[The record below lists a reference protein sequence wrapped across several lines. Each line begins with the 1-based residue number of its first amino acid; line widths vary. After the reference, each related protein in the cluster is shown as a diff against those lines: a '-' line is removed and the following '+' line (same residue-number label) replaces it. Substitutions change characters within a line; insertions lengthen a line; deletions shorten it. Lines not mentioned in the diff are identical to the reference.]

1 METAKNLRLR
11 LEEVRTLLVAQ
22 PNRLP
27 LDDVRPLLQEV
38 ASGLEQMRQNVEA
51 RKASLTPEEREDML
65 KVLGLATRIGAL
77 YTQALHLYTP
87 AGER

>member
-1 METAKNLRLR
+1 METAEHLRLR

-27 LDDVRPLLQEV
+27 LNDVRPLLQEV
-38 ASGLEQMRQNVEA
+38 ASGLEQMRLDVEA
-51 RKASLTPEEREDML
+51 RKASLTPEERQDML